1 MAVDGFVGL
10 AAGAVGLGVLH
21 GVEPGH
27 GWPVAATY
35 ALDRANTWAAGVL
48 ASTILG
54 VGHLVSSIAMVVV
67 FFWAKAYFGLT
78 QIGWMND
85 VAGLLLILLGLRE
98 YRLYRSGGGHSHAH
112 DHSHGHSN
120 GHADDAHDHSHADDA
135 HDHSHADD
143 AHDHSHADD
152 VHDHSHDGAGGVV
165 GSLLALLPVDLVPD
179 QPEPDEASERGI
191 LGIAAFAFALG
202 FAHEE
207 EFEIIALCLGS
218 NYCLELMLVYAL
230 AVIAALVA
238 FTVLLIAGYE
248 HHEERVEAYTPYL
261 PAFSAAVLVG
271 MGLGF
276 LLGLF

>member
-1 MAVDGFVGL
+1 MAGEGFVGL

-35 ALDRANTWAAGVL
+35 ALDRANKWAAAAL

-54 VGHLVSSIAMVVV
+54 IGHLISSIAMVVA
-67 FFWAKAYFGLT
+67 FFWAKSYFGLT
-78 QIGWMND
+78 QIGWMNY
-85 VAGLLLILLGLRE
+85 VAGTLLVLLGLRE
-98 YRLYRSGGGHSHAH
+98 YRRYRRGDGHDHGFGGGPHESRDCGDEHAQAHGHEHADGHVHDNDHTHGHPH
-112 DHSHGHSN
+112 DHDH
-120 GHADDAHDHSHADDA
+120 DD
-135 HDHSHADD
+135 
-143 AHDHSHADD
+143 
-152 VHDHSHDGAGGVV
+152 AGGVV
-165 GSLLALLPVDLVPD
+165 GSLLARLPVDVVPD
-179 QPEPDEASERGI
+179 QPEPEEASERGI

-218 NYCLELMLVYAL
+218 EFCLELMLVYAL

-238 FTVLLIAGYE
+238 FTLLLVAGYE
-248 HHEERVEAYTPYL
+248 HYEERVAAYAPYL
-261 PAFSAAVLVG
+261 PLFSAVVLVG

-276 LLGLF
+276 LAGVF